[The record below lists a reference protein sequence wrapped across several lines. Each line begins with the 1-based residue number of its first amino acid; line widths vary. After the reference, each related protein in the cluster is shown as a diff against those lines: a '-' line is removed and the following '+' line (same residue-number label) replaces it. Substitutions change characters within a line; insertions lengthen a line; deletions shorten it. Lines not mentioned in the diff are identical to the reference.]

1 MTAGNNAI
9 ADYTNNVG
17 NLFEVIAKTE
27 ERVTGVFDACVNR
40 AQAKALADAGYS
52 LKPGQARVIGDRSP
66 LDLIMTVEQEM
77 TGTFRPALAR
87 QTEQALTEA
96 GCSF

>member
-52 LKPGQARVIGDRSP
+52 LKPGQKTVGDGSIF
-66 LDLIMTVEQEM
+66 DTLITVEQAQ
-77 TGTFRPALAR
+77 TGMFRASLAR
-87 QTEQALTEA
+87 QTALALSAA